1 MSESTIEQPADDRFE
16 FRAVED
22 NLKSR
27 DTWIR
32 LVFMLIYLA
41 VLGVTSMVAMAIIVL
56 GFLVVLVTGER
67 NEQIRSAGN
76 AVANYVRDILRYLT
90 FNEDRKPFPFGADFP
105 AGSALNSSP

>member
-1 MSESTIEQPADDRFE
+1 MSEATIDQPGDGDAESE
-16 FRAVED
+16 FRAVEG

-32 LVFMLIYLA
+32 LVFMLIYWA
-41 VLGVTSMVAMAIIVL
+41 VLSVTTVVATAIIVL

-67 NEQIRSAGN
+67 NEQLKSAGN
-76 AVANYVRDILRYLT
+76 SVADYVREILRYLT

-105 AGSALNSSP
+105 TQSR